1 MSPARH
7 THYAPTLP
15 HLGSDGWPGRT
26 TDGTGDPTWPAG
38 LRALLMITGAVHPND
53 AALARVSNDDLA
65 LLRVSMSMLGSSEPT
80 SAA

>member
-1 MSPARH
+1 MPSAQQS
-7 THYAPTLP
+7 HYAPTLP

-26 TDGTGDPTWPAG
+26 ADSTGDSSWPAG
-38 LRALLMITGAVHPND
+38 LRALLVITGAVHPDD